1 MTEKMLAR
9 VAVSS
14 VPYAADRLYTYLVPD
29 ELIGSAEAGKRVTI
43 PFGRGNRLVEGFLLE
58 VGREAATSPLKPID
72 ALLDDAPLLDAKDI
86 RLVRWMKAR
95 YFCTYYDAI
104 KTILPGGVW
113 LRYREL
119 WHVNGEISAEDALS
133 SVAPDSLEE
142 MLLRAMLSAK
152 EIERT
157 ALDELGGEKTAKA
170 LHSLEACGLAVR
182 ETKLRQRLQDKSV
195 RMVSLC
201 VSAEDALAAV
211 ESKRRSAPVR
221 YAVVELL
228 SREGCLSSSEISYYT
243 GATMQTLRGLQKA
256 GLVEFS
262 EQEVLRVSRYDDAP
276 AREDIVLNGEQ
287 QAAFDGLCTLL
298 GREGGSAALL
308 HGVTASGKTQV
319 YIRLIE
325 EALTRGKTAML
336 LVPEIALT
344 PQMLRRFTAQFGSDV
359 AMLHSAL
366 PLTERYDQWKRIR
379 RGEVRVVLGTRSAV
393 FAPLQNLG
401 LIILDEEQETSYQ
414 SENPPRYHARDVAQ
428 FRCAQNDALLL
439 LVPEIALTPQMLRRF
454 TAQFGSDVAMLH
466 SALPLTE
473 RYDQW
478 KRIRRGEVRV
488 VLGTRSAVFA
498 PLQNLGLIILDEE
511 QETSYQ
517 SENPPRYHARD
528 VAQFRCA
535 QNDALLLLGSATPT
549 IETAYAAKNGR
560 YQVFSLHKRFNDLP
574 LPKVLIADMKDE
586 LRQGNETSIGHALR
600 AELEKNIERGE
611 QSILFLNRRG
621 SARMLLCGECGYV
634 PQCPRCSV
642 PMTYHSANERLMCHY
657 CGHSEAVV
665 DKCSE
670 CGGLMKRVGSGTQKV
685 EQELFDLFPK
695 TKVLRMDADTVGASR
710 GHEALLREF
719 EEKNIPILLGTQMVA
734 KGLDFE
740 NVTLVGVLDAD
751 LSLYAQN
758 YHAAERTYSLLA
770 QVVGRAGR
778 GERPGR
784 AVIQTY
790 HPENEVIQAAAKQ
803 DYETFYQN
811 ELRMRSL
818 RRYPPFAD
826 LFTLTVS
833 GLDELR
839 VIAAA
844 RALCDA
850 LRYASSQPPLS
861 GLDVE
866 VLGPAG
872 APVVKV
878 NNRYRYCVYLCG
890 KGGSVLRRTVSEYL
904 LAFYAR
910 KENRGLDI
918 FADCNALQ

>member
-1 MTEKMLAR
+1 
-9 VAVSS
+9 
-14 VPYAADRLYTYLVPD
+14 
-29 ELIGSAEAGKRVTI
+29 
-43 PFGRGNRLVEGFLLE
+43 
-58 VGREAATSPLKPID
+58 
-72 ALLDDAPLLDAKDI
+72 
-86 RLVRWMKAR
+86 MKAR

-113 LRYREL
+113 LQYREL
-119 WHVNGEISAEDALS
+119 WHVNGEISAENALS

-142 MLLRAMLSAK
+142 TLLRAMLSAK
-152 EIERT
+152 EIERA

-170 LHSLEACGLAVR
+170 LRSLEACGLAVR

-211 ESKRRSAPVR
+211 EPKRRSAPVR

-243 GATMQTLRGLQKA
+243 GATMQTLRGLKKA

-262 EQEVLRVSRYDDAP
+262 EREVLRVSRYDDAP

-439 LVPEIALTPQMLRRF
+439 L
-454 TAQFGSDVAMLH
+454 
-466 SALPLTE
+466 
-473 RYDQW
+473 
-478 KRIRRGEVRV
+478 
-488 VLGTRSAVFA
+488 
-498 PLQNLGLIILDEE
+498 
-511 QETSYQ
+511 
-517 SENPPRYHARD
+517 
-528 VAQFRCA
+528 
-535 QNDALLLLGSATPT
+535 GSATPT
-549 IETAYAAKNGR
+549 IETAYAAKNSR

-621 SARMLLCGECGYV
+621 SSRQLLCPQCGYV

-642 PMTYHSANERLMCHY
+642 YLTYHSANGRMMCHY
-657 CGHSEAVV
+657 CGYSE
-665 DKCSE
+665 KSSE
-670 CGGLMKRVGSGTQKV
+670 TCPSCGGAMKHIGVGTQRA
-685 EQELFDLFPK
+685 EEELRTLFPG
-695 TKVLRMDADTVGASR
+695 TEVLRMDADTVSQ
-710 GHEALLREF
+710 GHEKLLRDF
-719 EEKNIPILLGTQMVA
+719 QVRQVPILLGTQMVA
-734 KGLDFE
+734 KGLDFA
-740 NVTLVGVLDAD
+740 NVTLVGVLAAD
-751 LSLYAQN
+751 MSLYVDHYRAS
-758 YHAAERTYSLLA
+758 ERTFSLLT

-778 GERPGR
+778 GDKPGR

-790 HPENEVIQAAAKQ
+790 TPQNDVILAAADQ
-803 DYETFYQN
+803 DYDRFYDG
-811 ELRMRSL
+811 EIRLRQL
-818 RRYPPFAD
+818 RRDPPFAD
-826 LFTLTVS
+826 QFFITVT
-833 GLDELR
+833 GPEEGTVR
-839 VIAAA
+839 RAAA
-844 RALCDA
+844 GLRDGLRAAAGRDPYRDMA
-850 LRYASSQPPLS
+850 L
-861 GLDVE
+861 DI
-866 VLGPAG
+866 LGPAP

-878 NNRYRYCVYLCG
+878 NNRYRYRVTVIG
-890 KGGSVLRRTVSEYL
+890 RNDKILRGL
-904 LAFYAR
+904 LAAFMKEFAR
-910 KENRGLDI
+910 RPEHKGLHI
-918 FADCNALQ
+918 YTDCNLMD